1 MTFTPFQDNYWYIGW
16 KKQSA
21 QGSPA
26 APTQFWRW
34 LDGTS
39 AGPRRKA
46 GAEWE
51 GDASP
56 FENLVTSS
64 EQHYEIKIKEY
75 ARPITMGCA
84 LQAIN
89 ATGSD
94 TYTAPTKSTTLG
106 ANVLVGATTIQ
117 TVADLGNTGTLA
129 LSIGGGYSG
138 ASYEVVTIDCTTRTT
153 PNFTYTIAASG
164 TAKKAH
170 TAGDTVISVASHA
183 FTRQAAA
190 FDFYT
195 IEYGYT
201 MPGASPKSFRI
212 QDCVCYQL
220 KIAGSKGSKIMLEHD
235 WYGIQSATP
244 ASQAS
249 PTYEGYGQAGVTGGP
264 FMYYQNN
271 GTIQIDG
278 SATGQAATVMDFAL
292 TLKNSTAADD
302 LQSELFLPSGFL
314 PGTIQYDLALN
325 AHFQN
330 YAQYGETYL
339 GSTTVNT
346 SSTDS
351 YLTGMGSFS
360 ATFNTDAINAFTLNM
375 PNAAYLAA
383 DMAAPKA
390 SSGKAVVQPIT
401 MKPTKQSGVV
411 PCTLTLANSQ
421 NSAY

>member
-1 MTFTPFQDNYWYIGW
+1 MTFTPFQNNYWYIGW

-21 QGSPA
+21 QGTPA
-26 APTQFWRW
+26 VPDKFWRW

-39 AGPRRKA
+39 AGPKRKA
-46 GAEWE
+46 NAEWE

-56 FENLVTSS
+56 FENLVTSAS
-64 EQHYEIKIKEY
+64 QYYEIKVKEY

-84 LQAIN
+84 LQAVN

-94 TYTAPTKSTTLG
+94 TYTGPTYSSTL
-106 ANVLVGATTIQ
+106 AADVLAGATTVKL
-117 TVADLGNTGTLA
+117 TADAGNTGTLA
-129 LSIGGGYSG
+129 INIGGGYPG
-138 ASYEVVTIDCTTRTT
+138 TSYEVLTIDCTTRTT
-153 PNFTYTIAASG
+153 PNYTYTIAASG

-170 TAGDTVISVASHA
+170 TNGATVTSTSQHV

-190 FDFYT
+190 YDFYT
-195 IEYGYT
+195 IEYGFT
-201 MPGASPKSFRI
+201 MPGSSPKSFRI

-220 KIAGSKGSKIMLEHD
+220 KISGQKGSKITLEHD

-278 SATGQAATVMDFAL
+278 ANTGNAATVTDFAL
-292 TLKNSTAADD
+292 TIKNSTAAEA

-314 PGTIQYDLALN
+314 PGTVTYDLGANL
-325 AHFQN
+325 HFQN
-330 YAQYGETYL
+330 YSQFGETYL

-360 ATFNTDAINAFTLNM
+360 ATFNTDAVNAIALSM

-383 DMAAPKA
+383 DIAPPKLD
-390 SSGKAVVQPIT
+390 GQPVVQPIT
-401 MKPTKQSGVV
+401 FKPTKQSGTV
-411 PCTLTLANSQ
+411 PATLTLTNSQ
-421 NSAY
+421 NSQY

>member
-1 MTFTPFQDNYWYIGW
+1 MTFTPFQNNYWYIGW
-16 KKQSA
+16 AKQSG
-21 QGSPA
+21 QGTPA
-26 APTQFWRW
+26 APTKFWRW

-39 AGPRRKA
+39 AGPKRKA
-46 GAEWE
+46 NAEWE

-64 EQHYEIKIKEY
+64 SQYYEIKVKEY

-84 LQAIN
+84 LQAVN

-94 TYTAPTKSTTLG
+94 AYTGPTKSTTLG
-106 ANVLVGATTIQ
+106 ASITAGATTCQ
-117 TVADLGNTGTLA
+117 LVGDFGNVGTLA
-129 LSIGGGYSG
+129 VSVSG
-138 ASYEVVTIDCTTRTT
+138 AYGSASYEVVTLDLTTRTT
-153 PNFTYTIAASG
+153 PNFTYTVAASG
-164 TAKKAH
+164 TFKKAH
-170 TAGDTVISVASHA
+170 SSSDPVISVATHV

-190 FDFYT
+190 YDFYT

-220 KIAGSKGSKIMLEHD
+220 KIAGQKGSKIMLEHD

-244 ASQAS
+244 ASQAT
-249 PTYEGYGQAGVTGGP
+249 PTYEGYGLAGVTGGP

-278 SATGQAATVMDFAL
+278 AATGNAATVTDFAL
-292 TLKNSTAADD
+292 TIKNSTAAEA
-302 LQSELFLPSGFL
+302 LQSELFLTSGFL
-314 PGTIQYDLALN
+314 PGTVTYDLAAS

-330 YAQYGETYL
+330 YNQYGETYL

-351 YLTGMGSFS
+351 YLTGQGSFS
-360 ATFNTDAINAFTLNM
+360 ATFSTDAINAIALSM

-383 DMAAPKA
+383 DIATPKLD
-390 SSGKAVVQPIT
+390 GQPVIQPIT
-401 MKPTKQSGVV
+401 FKPTKQGGTV
-411 PCTLTLANSQ
+411 PATLTLTNSQ